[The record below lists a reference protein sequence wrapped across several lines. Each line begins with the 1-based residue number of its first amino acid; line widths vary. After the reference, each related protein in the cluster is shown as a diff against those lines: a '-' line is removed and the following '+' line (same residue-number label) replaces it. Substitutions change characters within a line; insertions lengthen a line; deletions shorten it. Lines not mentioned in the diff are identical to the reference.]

1 MTISVVMASYNG
13 AKYISY
19 QIESILCQLSPE
31 DELIISDDS
40 STDATLEI
48 ISSFDDKRIHVV
60 HNQGA
65 HGVVNNFE
73 NGLNFAKGKYI
84 FLSDQDDVWSEDKTS
99 KILPYFQKGYD
110 CVVHDAYITG
120 ETIDSVKGTFF
131 EQRVPRIAFFRNLVR
146 NPYVGCCMAF
156 DRKILERAL
165 PFPKGIPMHDSWI
178 GMVAEKFY
186 NVIFLDEPLI
196 YYRRHGGNASPTT
209 GRSNQSLKKKLMDR
223 FFLLK
228 GLLERDKILTSQ

>member
-1 MTISVVMASYNG
+1 MSISVVMASYNG
-13 AKYISY
+13 AKYIGY
-19 QIESILCQLSPE
+19 QIESILCQLSPD
-31 DELIISDDS
+31 DELIISDDD

-60 HNQGA
+60 HNHGPQ
-65 HGVVNNFE
+65 GVVNNFE
-73 NGLNFAKGKYI
+73 NGLNFAKGQYI
-84 FLSDQDDVWSEDKTS
+84 FLSDQDDVWCEDKTS

-131 EQRVPRIAFFRNLVR
+131 EKRIRKIGFIRNLVK

-156 DRKILERAL
+156 DRKILEKAL

-186 NVIFLDEPLI
+186 SVMFLDEPLV
-196 YYRRHGGNASPTT
+196 YYRRHGENASPTT
-209 GRSNQSLKKKLMDR
+209 GRSNQPLQKKLMDR
-223 FFLLK
+223 YFLLK
-228 GLLERDKILTSQ
+228 GLLQRGKL